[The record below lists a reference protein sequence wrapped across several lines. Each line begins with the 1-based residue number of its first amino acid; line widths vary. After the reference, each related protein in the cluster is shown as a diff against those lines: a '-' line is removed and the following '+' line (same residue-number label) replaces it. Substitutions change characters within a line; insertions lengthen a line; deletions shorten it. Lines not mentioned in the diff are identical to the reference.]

1 MEVAFDP
8 ALVSAFVLALVR
20 ASTWLFIAPPFNSRL
35 IPVTIK
41 IGIAAALALA
51 AAPHIANPELSLET
65 GPFIGALVTQA
76 LVGFTLG
83 MLTMLLVGAIQ
94 SAGALIDIFA
104 GYSMVMLYD
113 PFTDNSVSIFGR
125 FYGLIATTLLFTTN
139 AHLLLINGFFR
150 SFEAVPI
157 GGLPSGD
164 IASLLVD
171 NLGQF
176 GIAALE
182 VAGPVL
188 ACLFLTELTL
198 GLLNRAAPS
207 LNVFSL
213 AFPLR
218 VVVALVVVA
227 IAIPLIAP
235 ALENLVLK
243 TVTPFGG

>member
-1 MEVAFDP
+1 MDIPFDP

-20 ASTWLFIAPPFNSRL
+20 ASTWLFIAPPFSSRL
-35 IPVTIK
+35 MPVTVK
-41 IGIAAALALA
+41 IGVAAALAMA
-51 AAPHIANPELSLET
+51 AAPHIANPDLSLET

-76 LVGFTLG
+76 LVGFTMG
-83 MLTMLLVGAIQ
+83 MLTMLLVSAIQ
-94 SAGALIDIFA
+94 SAGALIDLFA

-125 FYGLIATTLLFTTN
+125 FYGVIATTLLFTTN
-139 AHLLLINGFFR
+139 AHLILVNGFFR

-157 GGLPSGD
+157 GGIPTGD
-164 IASLLVD
+164 IARLLTD

-218 VVVALVVVA
+218 VIVALVVVA
-227 IAIPLIAP
+227 LAIPLIAP
-235 ALENLVLK
+235 ALTNLVTK
-243 TVTPFGG
+243 AVAPIGG

>member
-1 MEVAFDP
+1 
-8 ALVSAFVLALVR
+8 
-20 ASTWLFIAPPFNSRL
+20 
-35 IPVTIK
+35 
-41 IGIAAALALA
+41 
-51 AAPHIANPELSLET
+51 
-65 GPFIGALVTQA
+65 
-76 LVGFTLG
+76 
-83 MLTMLLVGAIQ
+83 MLLVGAIQ

-113 PFTDNSVSIFGR
+113 PFSDSSTSMFGR

-139 AHLLLINGFFR
+139 AHRILINGFFR
-150 SFEAVPI
+150 SFEAVPL

-164 IASLLVD
+164 IARLLTD

-188 ACLFLTELTL
+188 ACLFLTEITL

-218 VVVALVVVA
+218 VVVALIVVA

-235 ALENLVLK
+235 ALTTLV
-243 TVTPFGG
+243 TQAVTPFGG